1 MPACMAFF
9 TGVVNAVEL
18 ITATAIPFAFEEMAA
33 LVALTISGT
42 LEFCEPVQAGLG
54 IPSSAAASAR
64 PYWVGTKNGLVVT
77 WLTKVNFHGGV
88 VGKFPAADL
97 RGAGAAA
104 AAGRGAGGEQR
115 RGGRG
120 RAHQASAREQ
130 LPAGRP
136 VLHVERLDCLIDL
149 GVDFSHRGLQSH
161 SLLIRN
167 ASGTA
172 GLQRS

>member
-1 MPACMAFF
+1 MPSFMAFF

-18 ITATAIPFAFEEMAA
+18 ITATAIPLAFDEMAA

-54 IPSSAAASAR
+54 SPSSAAASAI

-88 VGKFPAADL
+88 DGKFPTDEL
-97 RGAGAAA
+97 EVLVLLPLLLV
-104 AAGRGAGGEQR
+104 GEQR
-115 RGGRG
+115 RSRRG

-136 VLHVERLDCLIDL
+136 VFHVQRLDCLIDL
-149 GVDFSHRGLQSH
+149 GVDFSHCGLQSH
-161 SLLIRN
+161 SLDTERLWY
-167 ASGTA
+167 SW
-172 GLQRS
+172 